1 MPDPGLASPT
11 YQVDFDPLGKRVEVA
26 PNTTLLEAAQLAGLA
41 LSSACGG
48 MGNCGQCRLVILA
61 GDVSPPT
68 ADEKYILT
76 EPELQ
81 RGQRLACNTRIHGNL
96 KIHVPKSSLITTQRL
111 QLEANLGELTLD
123 PLIHAYD
130 LEVPPPTLHD
140 PRSDLERLAAAL
152 PPIPNQTI
160 GSASRGIGSSIAPRS
175 TLHAPSALP
184 PIPNQAI
191 GSASRGI
198 GAEPAVVRQITSTA
212 RACHWNLTVFL
223 RDLALLPV
231 GAEIVGVVSSGLS
244 PVGLAVDLGTTKIA
258 ASLVDLTNGNELAVA
273 GALNPQ
279 IGYGEDVISRLTHA
293 WRNPDGGHT
302 LAAMVRETL
311 DDLLG
316 ELTEQA
322 DVNRSQVADVC
333 IVGNTAM
340 THLLIELPV
349 RQLATSP
356 YVAATNTAINIKA
369 RDLGLTTAPGAY
381 VHVLPGIGGF
391 VGADHVAMI
400 LASHLDQTEQVAL
413 GIDIG
418 TNTEIALARP
428 DRGFL
433 TSVSCASGPA
443 FEGAHISDGMRAA
456 AGAIEAVELTATGLN
471 LKTVD
476 NAPAIGLCGSGIIDS
491 VAELRRWQ
499 MINEQGRLDR
509 HHQRVREGG
518 HGAEFL
524 LVPATQSGN
533 QHDVVI
539 TQDDINE
546 IQLAKGAIRAGLE
559 VLLDA
564 TATAPEEV
572 KDVVIAGAFGSFLK
586 IQSALDIGLLPHL
599 PNAHYRQVGNAA
611 LVGAKWALISNQA
624 RERARQIVAQTNYL
638 ELTTYPKFNRRFAL
652 GMLFPKDHELSVVQR
667 SDG

>member
-1 MPDPGLASPT
+1 MPDPGPASPT
-11 YQVDFDPLGKRVEVA
+11 CQVDFDPLGKRIEVA
-26 PNTTLLEAAQLAGLA
+26 PNTTLLEAAQQAGLA
-41 LSSACGG
+41 LSSTCGG

-61 GDVSPPT
+61 GSVSPPT
-68 ADEKYILT
+68 VDEKYILT
-76 EPELQ
+76 ELELQ
-81 RGQRLACNTRIHGNL
+81 RGQRLACNTHIHSDL
-96 KIHVPKSSLITTQRL
+96 KVHVPKSSLITTQRL

-123 PLIHAYD
+123 PLIHAHD
-130 LEVPPPTLHD
+130 LEVPPPSLRD
-140 PRSDLERLAAAL
+140 PRSDLERLAAAV
-152 PPIPNQTI
+152 PQTPNQTI
-160 GSASRGIGSSIAPRS
+160 G
-175 TLHAPSALP
+175 
-184 PIPNQAI
+184 
-191 GSASRGI
+191 
-198 GAEPAVVRQITSTA
+198 AEPPVVRQITSTA
-212 RACHWNLTVFL
+212 RACNWHLTAFL
-223 RDLALLPV
+223 RE
-231 GAEIVGVVSSGLS
+231 AEIVGVVSSDLS

-302 LAAMVRETL
+302 LAAMVRKTL

-322 DVNRSQVADVC
+322 GVGRNQVADVC

-340 THLLIELPV
+340 THLLLELPV
-349 RQLATSP
+349 HQLAMSP
-356 YVAATNTAINIKA
+356 YVAATNTAINMKA
-369 RDLGLTTAPGAY
+369 RDLSLITAPGAY

-400 LASHLDQTEQVAL
+400 LASRLDQTEQVAL

-418 TNTEIALARP
+418 TNTEIALVRP

-499 MINEQGRLDR
+499 MINEQGRFNHR
-509 HHQRVREGG
+509 HQRVREGG

-524 LVPATQSGN
+524 LVPAAQSGN

-572 KDVVIAGAFGSFLK
+572 KEVVIAGAFGSFLK
-586 IQSALDIGLLPHL
+586 VQSALDIGLLPPL

-611 LVGAKWALISNQA
+611 LVGAKWALVSNQA

-652 GMLFPKDHELSVVQR
+652 GMLFPKGHDLSFVQR

>member
-1 MPDPGLASPT
+1 VPG
-11 YQVDFDPLGKRVEVA
+11 R
-26 PNTTLLEAAQLAGLA
+26 
-41 LSSACGG
+41 
-48 MGNCGQCRLVILA
+48 
-61 GDVSPPT
+61 
-68 ADEKYILT
+68 
-76 EPELQ
+76 
-81 RGQRLACNTRIHGNL
+81 CNWR
-96 KIHVPKSSLITTQRL
+96 
-111 QLEANLGELTLD
+111 
-123 PLIHAYD
+123 
-130 LEVPPPTLHD
+130 
-140 PRSDLERLAAAL
+140 
-152 PPIPNQTI
+152 
-160 GSASRGIGSSIAPRS
+160 
-175 TLHAPSALP
+175 
-184 PIPNQAI
+184 
-191 GSASRGI
+191 
-198 GAEPAVVRQITSTA
+198 
-212 RACHWNLTVFL
+212 LTVFL
-223 RDLALLPV
+223 RD
-231 GAEIVGVVSSGLS
+231 AEIVGVVSSGLL
-244 PVGLAVDLGTTKIA
+244 PVGLAIDLGTTKIA
-258 ASLVDLTNGNELAVA
+258 ASLVDLANGNELAVA

-316 ELTEQA
+316 ELTEQSG
-322 DVNRSQVADVC
+322 VSRNQVADVC

-340 THLLIELPV
+340 THLLLELPV
-349 RQLATSP
+349 RQLAMSP
-356 YVAATNTAINIKA
+356 YVAATNSAIDTKA
-369 RDLGLTTAPGAY
+369 RELGLTTAPGAC

-418 TNTEIALARP
+418 TNTEIALARA

-433 TSVSCASGPA
+433 ASVSCASGPA

-476 NAPAIGLCGSGIIDS
+476 NAPPIGLCGSGIIDS

-572 KDVVIAGAFGSFLK
+572 KEVVIAGAFGSFLK

-652 GMLFPKDHELSVVQR
+652 GMLFPKDHELSVVR
-667 SDG
+667 STCSK

>member
-26 PNTTLLEAAQLAGLA
+26 PNTTLLEAAQQAGLA

-61 GDVSPPT
+61 GNVSPPT

-81 RGQRLACNTRIHGNL
+81 RGQRLACNTRIYGDL
-96 KIHVPKSSLITTQRL
+96 KVHVPKSSLITTQRL

-140 PRSDLERLAAAL
+140 PRSDLERLVAL
-152 PPIPNQTI
+152 IPPIPNQT
-160 GSASRGIGSSIAPRS
+160 
-175 TLHAPSALP
+175 
-184 PIPNQAI
+184 
-191 GSASRGI
+191 I

-212 RACHWNLTVFL
+212 RACPARPGSATRARVPGRCNWRLTVFL
-223 RDLALLPV
+223 RD
-231 GAEIVGVVSSGLS
+231 AEIVGVVSSGLS
-244 PVGLAVDLGTTKIA
+244 PVGLAIDLGTTKIA
-258 ASLVDLTNGNELAVA
+258 ASLVDLTSGNELAVA

-293 WRNPDGGHT
+293 WRNPDGGQT

-316 ELTEQA
+316 ALTEQA
-322 DVNRSQVADVC
+322 GVNRNQVADVC

-340 THLLIELPV
+340 THLLLELPV
-349 RQLATSP
+349 RQLAMSP
-356 YVAATNTAINIKA
+356 YVAATNTAINTKA
-369 RDLGLTTAPGAY
+369 RDLSLTTAPGAY

-400 LASHLDQTEQVAL
+400 LASRLDQTEQVAL

-418 TNTEIALARP
+418 TNTEIALVRP

-524 LVPATQSGN
+524 LVPAPQSGN

-572 KDVVIAGAFGSFLK
+572 KEVVIAGAFGSFLK
-586 IQSALDIGLLPHL
+586 VQSALDIGLLPRL

-611 LVGAKWALISNQA
+611 LVGAKWALVSSRA
-624 RERARQIVAQTNYL
+624 RERARRIVAQTNYL

-652 GMLFPKDHELSVVQR
+652 GMLFPKDHELSLVQ
-667 SDG
+667 STCSK